1 MAPPPPAALAA
12 VVVAVQSAVAPPP
25 PAAAAAA
32 AAAVVAAPINAAL
45 AADVAALRVRMADYL
60 GGGGIESKVRTC
72 FSIPPLKD

>member
-25 PAAAAAA
+25 PAAAA